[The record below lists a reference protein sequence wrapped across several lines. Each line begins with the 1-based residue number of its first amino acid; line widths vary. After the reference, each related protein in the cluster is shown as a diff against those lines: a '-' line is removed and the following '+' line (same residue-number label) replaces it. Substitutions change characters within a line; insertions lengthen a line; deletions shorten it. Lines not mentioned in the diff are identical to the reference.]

1 MRKICI
7 ITGTRA
13 EYGLLYWLIKDVHDD
28 PELELNLLVTGMHLS
43 PEFGL
48 TWKQIEQDGFPITKK
63 IEILLSSDTE
73 VGISKS
79 NALALISF
87 AEAFDE
93 LKPEI
98 VVLLGDRTETFAA
111 AQAALIAGIPIAH
124 IHGGELTEGAY
135 DDAIRHSIT
144 KMSHLHFTA
153 TDEYR
158 KRVIQL
164 GEQPDTVFIVGAIGL
179 DNIKKL
185 QLLNRSDFE
194 ESIGHKLSHRNLLI
208 TFHPVTLEKQSAK
221 EQFQQLL
228 DSLDE
233 LDNTLLIFTKPNSD
247 KDGRII
253 IQMIDEYVQSNS
265 EKAIAFTSLGQLR
278 YLSAIQHMNAVVGNS
293 SSGII
298 EVPAFN
304 VPTVNIGD
312 RQKGRIMGSTI
323 FCCEPLKE
331 EITKALTNVFNFD
344 KTKQYAHPYG
354 DGNTSGKILEI
365 LKGTEDINLKKRFFD
380 IKVSNNSEGV

>member
-7 ITGTRA
+7 VTGTRA
-13 EYGLLYWLIKDVHDD
+13 EYGLLYWLIKGVQDD
-28 PELELNLLVTGMHLS
+28 PELELQLLVTGMHLS

-63 IEILLSSDTE
+63 IEILLSSDTA

-98 VVLLGDRTETFAA
+98 VVLLGDRTETHAA
-111 AQAALIAGIPIAH
+111 AQTALIAGIPLAH

-153 TDEYR
+153 TEEYK
-158 KRVIQL
+158 KRVLQL
-164 GEQPDTVFIVGAIGL
+164 GEQPEKVFNVGAIGL

-185 QLLNRSDFE
+185 RLLTKEEFE
-194 ESIGHKLSHRNLLI
+194 NSINHKLQKRNLLI
-208 TFHPVTLEKQSAK
+208 TFHPVTLEDQSAEK
-221 EQFQQLL
+221 QFRELL
-228 DSLDE
+228 LALDE
-233 LDNTLLIFTKPNSD
+233 LDETLLIFTKPNSD

-253 IQMIDEYVQSNS
+253 IQMLDEYVDNHS
-265 EKAIAFTSLGQLR
+265 EKAIAFNSLGQLR
-278 YLSAIQHMNAVVGNS
+278 YLSAIQYMDAVIGNS

-312 RQKGRIMGSTI
+312 RQKGRKTGSTI
-323 FCCEPLKE
+323 FNCQPYKDD
-331 EITKALTNVFNFD
+331 ISKALNKAFEFD
-344 KTKQYAHPYG
+344 KNMIWKHPYG
-354 DGNTSGKILEI
+354 DGNTSEKIFKIL
-365 LKGTEDINLKKRFFD
+365 KSTKNINLKKRFYD
-380 IKVSNNSEGV
+380 IGF

>member
-1 MRKICI
+1 MKKICI

-13 EYGLLYWLIKDVHDD
+13 EYGLLYWLIKGISED
-28 PELELNLLVTGMHLS
+28 PELELQLLVTGMHLS

-48 TWKQIEQDGFPITKK
+48 TWRQIEQDGFPINRK
-63 IEILLSSDTE
+63 IEILLSSDTA

-79 NALALISF
+79 MALAQLSF
-87 AEAFDE
+87 AEVFDQ
-93 LKPEI
+93 LQPEI
-98 VVLLGDRTETFAA
+98 VVLLGDRTETLAA
-111 AQAALIAGIPIAH
+111 ASAALIAGIPIAH

-153 TDEYR
+153 TDIYR

-164 GEQPDTVFIVGAIGL
+164 GESPETVFNTGAIGL

-185 QLLNRSDFE
+185 PLLNKEDFE
-194 ESIGHKLSHRNLLI
+194 NSIGRNLSKKNFLI
-208 TFHPVTLEKQSAK
+208 TFHPATLENKSAG

-228 DSLDE
+228 MALDRLE
-233 LDNTLLIFTKPNSD
+233 DAFLIFTKPNSD

-253 IQMIDEYVQSNS
+253 IQMIDEYVNQHHS
-265 EKAIAFTSLGQLR
+265 KAIAFTSLGQLR
-278 YLSAIQHMNAVVGNS
+278 YLSAIPYMNAVVGNS

-298 EVPAFN
+298 EVPMFN

-312 RQKGRIMGSTI
+312 RQKGRITGPSI
-323 FCCEPLKE
+323 FNCQPNEKD
-331 EITKALTNVFNFD
+331 ITAAINKALAFD
-344 KTKQYAHPYG
+344 KTQKWEHPYG
-354 DGNTSGKILEI
+354 NGNASEKILEI
-365 LKGTEDINLKKRFFD
+365 IKKTEKIDLKKKFYDLDFQ
-380 IKVSNNSEGV
+380 VH